1 MKKYIAIY
9 FLLISNLLFSQ
20 IYTLQN
26 NETLKNA
33 YILSDTNYAI
43 IIEKNNANN
52 ITYDILYKN
61 SRLEGYKDA
70 GIIKV
75 LPNTTLVAAMLKP
88 SIGKDM
94 WVVIYGNKEQE
105 FDSIE
110 ASAFAENNS
119 IIFARLMDYGVA
131 VVNGEAKTQ
140 YSELY
145 EYVINSNNYAFSYFR
160 DGEYFVNINGEEKAV
175 SGKAEK
181 MKYANDGK
189 TLMYVI
195 NGEGSAVIY
204 NGNNDTESFIAVDD
218 LASYNLQ
225 NQAFAVK
232 LMPQIDTNLTTND
245 NINNMMS
252 TNMNTNDT
260 ILTNISTVTN
270 YNLSNISIYTNEE
283 GITVKGQSNTI
294 ALMMVT
300 NVITNIVENT
310 LNFTDTNNNLIVT
323 NEFINTS
330 ILINNRN
337 IGEFNL
343 ITNMSFSPDGQSLV
357 FINIDTNDMMQLYVK
372 GNMLGSYDNV
382 YTYQYSKDSKNF
394 AYGVNS
400 NNISFIILNNKR
412 INEDYNKINNIYFS
426 DNNELVYNAS
436 KNDREYII
444 SDNFE
449 SPSYNSVTSF
459 KFYGDSFAF
468 TAERLGRK
476 YYFIWNK
483 ETATRKELGGYDYI
497 SEIDAYSSEAISIA
511 SDGKNVFIIKNGFI
525 Y

>member
-1 MKKYIAIY
+1 MKKYIPIY

-33 YILSDTNYAI
+33 HILNDTNYAI
-43 IIEKNNANN
+43 VVEKNNANN
-52 ITYDILYKN
+52 KTYDILYKN
-61 SRLEGYKDA
+61 SRLEGYKDS

-75 LPNTTLVAAMLKP
+75 LPNGTLVATMLKP

-110 ASAFAENNS
+110 ASAFAGNNS

-131 VVNGEAKTQ
+131 VINGEATTQ

-145 EYVINSNNYAFSYFR
+145 EYVINNNNYAFSYSI

-189 TLMYVI
+189 TLIYVI
-195 NGEGSAVIY
+195 NSEGSAVIY
-204 NGNNDTESFIAVDD
+204 NGNNDTESFISVDD

-245 NINNMMS
+245 NMMS
-252 TNMNTNDT
+252 TNINTNDT

-270 YNLSNISIYTNEE
+270 YNLSNISVYTNEE

-300 NVITNIVENT
+300 NVITNIAENI
-310 LNFTDTNNNLIVT
+310 LDFGESNNNIIT

-343 ITNMSFSPDGQSLV
+343 ITNMSFSPDGQSLI
-357 FINIDTNDMMQLYVK
+357 FINIDTNNMMQLYVR
-372 GNMLGSYDNV
+372 GNMIGSYDNI

-394 AYGVNS
+394 AYGVSS
-400 NNISFIILNNKR
+400 NNISFIILNNKK
-412 INEDYNKINNIYFS
+412 INEEYNKINNIYFS

-436 KNDREYII
+436 KNYRQYII

-449 SPSYNSVTSF
+449 SPSYNTVTSF